1 MRVGQVVVVAEEEIF
16 AEWEKHSGVR
26 RRRRRVMDY
35 GAINSASLGKRR
47 RPGSGWDSAAPPSMP
62 RARRVSPLRDDDDD
76 DAFLDESER
85 ERRDAV
91 REMGRWSEDQ
101 LRDFL
106 EIKGE
111 SHEDLR
117 THAEL
122 LRRAVDAETGAT
134 GDRHD
139 DHDAPAPTGD
149 AANDDDDDDDDPFEA
164 FMAGIADEV
173 KAAPSPRPAHTAANK
188 STRAAL
194 DDDDDDDPMM
204 SFVRA
209 RASGKTTTAGIAA
222 TAVSGLEISLANS
235 SAAGVDDEDVYAAA
249 AAADAATGTQPSR
262 PGRPGASE
270 PAPRV
275 DHSRIE
281 YRDFNRDFYV
291 EAPDVSS
298 MDADAVEA
306 MRRQLDLHVLG
317 VDPPNPVG
325 RFGQCGGFGAETLRI
340 LKRLGY
346 AIPTPIQSQAIPA
359 LLRGRDVV
367 GIAKTGSG
375 KTAAFL
381 LPALV
386 HAMDQPELSKG
397 DGPIVLVLAP
407 TRELGSQ
414 ILAECKKL
422 ARAHEGL
429 RCVGVLGGGS
439 KTENFREL
447 RAGAEVVVGTPGRVV
462 DVCGGGAFIFLIFGR
477 LGNSTD
483 VVFCLQETRRRRTW
497 RGSPTSSSTR
507 RTACWTWASRRR
519 CDPCATA
526 FGPIGR
532 RRCSRR
538 RCPRGCERCATTS
551 SAQTTGR
558 TTGRSVR

>member
-1 MRVGQVVVVAEEEIF
+1 
-16 AEWEKHSGVR
+16 
-26 RRRRRVMDY
+26 
-35 GAINSASLGKRR
+35 
-47 RPGSGWDSAAPPSMP
+47 MP

-139 DHDAPAPTGD
+139 NHDAPAPTGGD

-188 STRAAL
+188 PTRAAL

-209 RASGKTTTAGIAA
+209 RASGKTTTAGTRNSANAA

-249 AAADAATGTQPSR
+249 AAADAATETQPSR

-291 EAPDVSS
+291 EAPDISS
-298 MDADAVEA
+298 MDADAVDA
-306 MRRQLDLHVLG
+306 KRRQLDVHVLG

-325 RFGQCGGFGAETLRI
+325 RFGQCGGLSAETLRI

-346 AIPTPIQSQAIPA
+346 ATPTPIQSQAIPA
-359 LLRGRDVV
+359 LLQGRDVV

-397 DGPIVLVLAP
+397 DGPIVLALAP

-462 DVCGGGAFIFLIFGR
+462 DVCGGGAFIFLIFCR
-477 LGNSTD
+477 LGDSTD

-519 CDPCATA
+519 CGPCATA
-526 FGPIGR
+526 CGPIGR